1 MRGLA
6 APAGL
11 PRPVLDRIVEAAR
24 KAAMDPEWQAVATQ
38 LALPLRLLGPDEY
51 RAELVAMQGHYEK
64 LWAAHPWRE

>member
-11 PRPVLDRIVEAAR
+11 PRPVLDRLVDAAR
-24 KAAMDPEWQAVATQ
+24 RAAEDPEWVATATQ

-51 RAELVAMQGHYEK
+51 RGELVAMQAQYEK
-64 LWAAHPWRE
+64 LWAAHPWKE